1 MKRSPSKTRFFLSFL
16 FRRERVGE
24 KSREYEG
31 RVCDIKS
38 KLKPVWWKKLGL
50 ESDKE
55 PKLSVSARPVVE
67 ELSC

>member
-1 MKRSPSKTRFFLSFL
+1 M
-16 FRRERVGE
+16 
-24 KSREYEG
+24 
-31 RVCDIKS
+31 CDKKY

-67 ELSC
+67 ELSCEEKLTV